1 MATMI
6 EKRAE
11 SIRKEIAKYEAR
23 LARHEAKL
31 AKATAKAE
39 KMGATEF
46 KEEWNETNP
55 ENPMYRKPE
64 HMPFVSA
71 YFDYKRATSDVEE
84 TKQYLENANK
94 RLEKIL
100 PQVAEI
106 EAVTAE
112 CEAIGNIEAKM
123 IRNLP
128 KKSAEEL
135 KAEYEAWLAE
145 FKADCLKDGI
155 IIDEATAHFVAGT
168 AKNGKRFALYI
179 NNGFTE
185 RSLHCY
191 TLRIDGETIFTSGD
205 FVTAYRILKK

>member
-11 SIRKEIAKYEAR
+11 NIRKEIAKYEAR

-31 AKATAKAE
+31 VKAKAKAE
-39 KMGATEF
+39 ALDALEWKPI
-46 KEEWNETNP
+46 WNETNP
-55 ENPMYRKPE
+55 ENPMYRKAE
-64 HMPFVSA
+64 HIPCVSA
-71 YFDYKRATSDVEE
+71 FFAYERELDEVEDAKHRLE
-84 TKQYLENANK
+84 TAKKN
-94 RLEKIL
+94 LEKIL
-100 PQVAEI
+100 PQVAEV

-191 TLRIDGETIFTSGD
+191 TLRINGETIFTSGD